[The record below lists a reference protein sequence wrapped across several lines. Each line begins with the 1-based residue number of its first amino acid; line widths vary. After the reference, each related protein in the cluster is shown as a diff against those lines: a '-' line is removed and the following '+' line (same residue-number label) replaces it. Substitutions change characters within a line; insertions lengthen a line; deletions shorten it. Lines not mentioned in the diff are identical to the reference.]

1 MFEAIGMEIVKTR
14 GYVGQDVRWIAKT
27 RGFVGLDV
35 GGSGKIRGFV
45 GPGVWRFGGPRNL
58 SPHAPRTNFR
68 LDVRWRQYGNPE
80 W

>member
-14 GYVGQDVRWIAKT
+14 GYVGQDVRWIVKT

-45 GPGVWRFGGPRNL
+45 GPGVWRSGARGNFNFTPRGQL
-58 SPHAPRTNFR
+58 FS
-68 LDVRWRQYGNPE
+68 
-80 W
+80 